1 MLINILKV
9 SIEHINEFNIISL
22 LIYCNLRWINYVR
35 SYT

>member
-22 LIYCNLRWINYVR
+22 FIYYNLKWINYVR